1 MKYGDDIVW
10 DKTPEVIEGH
20 CKLELIPGD
29 LYEIHYGIHQGKYV
43 YEGKVSKDDPNHIYS
58 RGQHMF
64 RKVETGELTFG
75 YYGHTSPY
83 EFTSIVRHINKQ
95 GERI

>member
-1 MKYGDDIVW
+1 MKYGDNIVL
-10 DKTPEVIEGH
+10 DKTPDVIEGH

-29 LYEIHYGIHQGKYV
+29 LYEIHYGIHQGRYV
-43 YEGKVSKDDPNHIYS
+43 YVGRQMDDNDLPEEY
-58 RGQHMF
+58 RAYHMF
-64 RKVETGELTFG
+64 RPVDSDEITFS

-83 EFTSIVRHINKQ
+83 EFTTIVRHINKQ